1 MTTNIDSELKLTNT
15 AAVDEEFKGEPVIG
29 IDLGTTNTCV
39 GLWSTDT
46 KSVQVLSNDMGKNI
60 TPSWV
65 SYGDSGT
72 EITVGE
78 KARHQ
83 RNKMYDVKR
92 IIGKQWD
99 DDVDEI
105 KSKLYYTLMKGQN
118 DEVLIE
124 PYGGSSSVA

>member
-1 MTTNIDSELKLTNT
+1 ME
-15 AAVDEEFKGEPVIG
+15 
-29 IDLGTTNTCV
+29 
-39 GLWSTDT
+39 
-46 KSVQVLSNDMGKNI
+46 VLNNDMGKNI

-78 KARHQ
+78 KAKHQ
-83 RNKMYDVKR
+83 RNKMCDVKR
-92 IIGKQWD
+92 IIGNQWD

-105 KSKLYYTLMKGQN
+105 KSRLYYTLVKGQN